1 MRCQN
6 LQISSDFIFQYC
18 LCLLSE
24 QLVFLLSYL
33 RHVVYSIQSC
43 QHLEN
48 ICYLVVRE
56 KIMLCCL
63 FFEVLLFN
71 SPANMARSVY
81 KRTSSKK
88 KFQNHQNISIMQ
100 ERKRK
105 TSGPSS
111 KDRSQL
117 WLPKMLI
124 TTRRNGVMTKQLLLP
139 AFRLYIYSSKQ
150 KGHIFTKIGLFFLQ
164 NALMQSQPPGT

>member
-6 LQISSDFIFQYC
+6 LQISSDFISQYC

-48 ICYLVVRE
+48 ICYLVVRG
-56 KIMLCCL
+56 KKSCFVAS
-63 FFEVLLFN
+63 FFEVLYLIVLQIWQGV
-71 SPANMARSVY
+71 SI
-81 KRTSSKK
+81 KELLQKK
-88 KFQNHQNISIMQ
+88 KFENHQNIRIMQ

-124 TTRRNGVMTKQLLLP
+124 TIRRNGVMTKQLLLP

-150 KGHIFTKIGLFFLQ
+150 KGHIFTKIGLFLR